1 MCLVPTVMVN
11 HLFNDN
17 LNCSLPIVPLL
28 TGDVDL
34 LDIKCYLDDLEITH
48 IYNLGLVL
56 GLSQSKVK
64 KMKVSDTFLD
74 DVLATWLR
82 REDDVEKRGLPS
94 WKTLVR
100 ALKHKLLGQ
109 TGIANDICR
118 DKGI

>member
-1 MCLVPTVMVN
+1 MTFSLSRYNT
-11 HLFNDN
+11 
-17 LNCSLPIVPLL
+17 LNCSLSIARSL
-28 TGDVDL
+28 TGEGDL

-74 DVLATWLR
+74 DVLAAWLR

-94 WKTLVR
+94 WKTLVG
-100 ALKHKLLGQ
+100 ALRHKLLGQ
-109 TGIANDICR
+109 TGIASDICR

>member
-1 MCLVPTVMVN
+1 MFTDFLALSRYT
-11 HLFNDN
+11 
-17 LNCSLPIVPLL
+17 LNCDALSLA
-28 TGDVDL
+28 GDGDL
-34 LDIKCYLDDLEITH
+34 LDIKCYLNDLEITH

-64 KMKVSDTFLD
+64 KMKHSDTFLD
-74 DVLATWLR
+74 DVLAAWLR

-94 WKTLVR
+94 WKTLVG

-109 TGIANDICR
+109 TGIASDICR